1 MINKKEIQSL
11 SVVLLKNLSAN
22 AGDKRDTSLITG
34 SGRSPGGGRGNAL
47 HILAWR
53 TLWTEEP
60 GGLQSTGS
68 RESDTTEVTSTH
80 MCTRL

>member
-60 GGLQSTGS
+60 GGLQSIGFQ
-68 RESDTTEVTSTH
+68 RD
-80 MCTRL
+80 RRD